1 MNIIFTVIKKE
12 LTDTLRDKRTLISAI
27 ILPALV
33 IPLLLFGVTKLQK
46 NLMDKEVAKTLK
58 IALIDAPASIRS
70 QLKDDTVLLLDDYD
84 LETGKTAIQNDE
96 LDAVLEFDSDFLSKI
111 DGMGSANLN
120 LYYKST
126 NLLLYNRISEKIS
139 LLKSQILNDRI
150 QELNISAEALTPI
163 VISKKDIASQKE
175 QIGKTVGG
183 FLPYIFI
190 IFCFLGCMY
199 PAIDLITGEKE
210 RGTIETLLTSPASR
224 FKILVGKMI
233 TISIVGLSAAFMTIL
248 GMVIGLKFL
257 PDIPLDF
264 LNSINDIL
272 STKFI
277 VMLFGMLFPLSIFF
291 AGLLSA
297 IVIRAKSFKEA
308 QSIVT
313 PLNFVVIIPAMVA
326 LMPSVELNWQT
337 VWVPI
342 LNIALATKEIIA
354 GSIQISQYAVIVL
367 SLTLMAF
374 AMCFFSFKQFSRDD
388 MVLK

>member
-1 MNIIFTVIKKE
+1 MNVIFTVIKKE

-27 ILPALV
+27 IVPALI

-46 NLMDKEVAKTLK
+46 ILMDKEETKALK
-58 IALIDAPASIRS
+58 IAFIDAPASIRS
-70 QLKDDTVLLLDDYD
+70 EFEDDSFVLLDDFN

-126 NLLLYNRISEKIS
+126 NLLLYNRISEKIG

-248 GMVIGLKFL
+248 GMMIGLKFL

-272 STKFI
+272 TTKFI

>member
-1 MNIIFTVIKKE
+1 MNVIFTVIKKE

-27 ILPALV
+27 IVPALI

-46 NLMDKEVAKTLK
+46 ILMDKEETKALK
-58 IALIDAPASIRS
+58 IAFIDAPASIRS
-70 QLKDDTVLLLDDYD
+70 EFEDDSFVLLDDFN

-126 NLLLYNRISEKIS
+126 NLLLYNRISEKIG

-264 LNSINDIL
+264 LDSINDIL

>member
-1 MNIIFTVIKKE
+1 MNVIFTVIKKE

-27 ILPALV
+27 IVPALI

-46 NLMDKEVAKTLK
+46 ILMDKEETKALK

-70 QLKDDTVLLLDDYD
+70 EFEDDSFVLLDDFNLD
-84 LETGKTAIQNDE
+84 TGKTAIQNDE
-96 LDAVLEFDSDFLSKI
+96 LDAVLEFDSDFMSKI
-111 DGMGSANLN
+111 DGMDSANLN

-126 NLLLYNRISEKIS
+126 NLLLYNRISEKIG
-139 LLKSQILNDRI
+139 LLKSQILDDRI

-248 GMVIGLKFL
+248 GMMVGLKFL

-264 LNSINDIL
+264 LDSINDIL

-313 PLNFVVIIPAMVA
+313 PLNFVVIIPAMIA
-326 LMPSVELNWQT
+326 MLPSVELNWQT
-337 VWVPI
+337 VWIPI

-354 GSIQISQYAVIVL
+354 DSIQVSQYAVIVL

-374 AMCFFSFKQFSRDD
+374 AMCYFSFRQFSRDD